1 MNKISEEEFEA
12 KYNLYSQELMNI
24 CYGYTR
30 NRDDSL
36 DIIQN
41 VFLKL
46 FNNRKIFSS
55 QFDEKY
61 WLIRVTINEC
71 KDLLRKKSR
80 LVYLDED
87 TINLIPNENNDEETY
102 DLHLLSQK
110 VAKLNEKYRV
120 VVILFYYDSLSIKE
134 ISQTLKISE
143 SAVKKRLER
152 ARNLLRKEM
161 EKWYML
167 DKIKRI
173 IPKMEKEDADIIYNN
188 ITKEKTKRYFSKKP
202 ILLVTTIIILIIPL
216 SVILF
221 RDNNIKDEGNFIEPN
236 EQNKIPENQS
246 QHPKTFNEIS
256 LLGMAAFSEFDKKEN
271 LALNSVS
278 QNNDIIFLG
287 ENDYLKVSYPYDYI
301 KIIEAY
307 KFDIDITGITEA
319 EGKTILE
326 SNCGVGKLEVVV
338 ASFETYE
345 ENEGVMT
352 PLIADTLISLRGYN
366 GYYTILVN
374 SITYQSDDYQND
386 KCLMVFSSHKKLNS
400 DEVSK
405 DFTPPILSI
414 ILEEENDNRY
424 LYFKTSDKLIGDS
437 DYIKEETYKNT
448 SELENVSRSTLYDVM
463 ELTKLPTKI
472 ISASILEIDYE
483 NGIIKVNTDYL
494 TETDTDGEYFAESNS
509 VKITTNLEY
518 VYYSIEDEIINNLN
532 VGDIII
538 IEYDYLFDNYN
549 PSNVIANVIN
559 KK

>member
-161 EKWYML
+161 EK
-167 DKIKRI
+167 
-173 IPKMEKEDADIIYNN
+173 
-188 ITKEKTKRYFSKKP
+188 
-202 ILLVTTIIILIIPL
+202 
-216 SVILF
+216 
-221 RDNNIKDEGNFIEPN
+221 
-236 EQNKIPENQS
+236 
-246 QHPKTFNEIS
+246 
-256 LLGMAAFSEFDKKEN
+256 
-271 LALNSVS
+271 
-278 QNNDIIFLG
+278 
-287 ENDYLKVSYPYDYI
+287 
-301 KIIEAY
+301 
-307 KFDIDITGITEA
+307 
-319 EGKTILE
+319 
-326 SNCGVGKLEVVV
+326 
-338 ASFETYE
+338 
-345 ENEGVMT
+345 
-352 PLIADTLISLRGYN
+352 
-366 GYYTILVN
+366 
-374 SITYQSDDYQND
+374 
-386 KCLMVFSSHKKLNS
+386 
-400 DEVSK
+400 
-405 DFTPPILSI
+405 
-414 ILEEENDNRY
+414 
-424 LYFKTSDKLIGDS
+424 
-437 DYIKEETYKNT
+437 
-448 SELENVSRSTLYDVM
+448 
-463 ELTKLPTKI
+463 
-472 ISASILEIDYE
+472 
-483 NGIIKVNTDYL
+483 
-494 TETDTDGEYFAESNS
+494 
-509 VKITTNLEY
+509 
-518 VYYSIEDEIINNLN
+518 
-532 VGDIII
+532 
-538 IEYDYLFDNYN
+538 
-549 PSNVIANVIN
+549 
-559 KK
+559 